1 MSNRDQRLITMMD
14 DVVVRGAASESEIL
28 IGMVYGNLKLEDS
41 RLERETVM
49 TAVNSVLAQS
59 K

>member
-41 RLERETVM
+41 RLETETVI